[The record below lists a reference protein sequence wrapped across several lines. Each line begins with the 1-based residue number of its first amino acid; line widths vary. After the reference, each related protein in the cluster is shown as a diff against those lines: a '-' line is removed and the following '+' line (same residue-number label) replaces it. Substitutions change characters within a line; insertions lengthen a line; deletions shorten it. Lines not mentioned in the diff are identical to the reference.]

1 MMEPLYQKSFQIP
14 NSAVDRYGRLK
25 ASHILDYVQEV
36 AGEHSALLGTDREAL
51 TQLNLFWAVIR
62 HRVQITRLPG
72 AGETIR
78 VETWPMPT
86 TRTAYPRSTVCYDER
101 GNECFR
107 SISLWV
113 LMDRDT
119 RAMVLPGKSGVQ
131 VRGLLRGSEL
141 TAPGSMVPR
150 ELAEQQKRTVRFTD
164 LDINGHMNNCRYL
177 DWITDLLPGS
187 FYESHSIR
195 EFTVC
200 YLSELREGEVL
211 DLHWE
216 MRDGP
221 MLQVE
226 AQRSEGVPSAGHHRV
241 FSARIELQDVVL

>member
-1 MMEPLYQKSFQIP
+1 
-14 NSAVDRYGRLK
+14 
-25 ASHILDYVQEV
+25 
-36 AGEHSALLGTDREAL
+36 
-51 TQLNLFWAVIR
+51 
-62 HRVQITRLPG
+62 
-72 AGETIR
+72 
-78 VETWPMPT
+78 MPT
-86 TRTAYPRSTVCYDER
+86 TRTAYPRSTVCYDEQ

-113 LMDRDT
+113 LMDRET

-131 VRGLLRGSEL
+131 VQGLLMGSEL
-141 TAPGSMVPR
+141 AAPGSMVPR
-150 ELAEQQKRTVRFTD
+150 ELAEQQMRTVRFTD

-187 FYESHSIR
+187 FYEGHSIR

-200 YLSELREGEVL
+200 YLSELREGEEL
-211 DLHWE
+211 ALHWE

-226 AQRSEGVPSAGHHRV
+226 AQRPNVSGSTGHSRV
-241 FSARIELQDVVL
+241 FSARIELQNDVL

>member
-1 MMEPLYQKSFQIP
+1 MEPLYQKIFHIP

-25 ASHILDYVQEV
+25 ASHILDYLQEV
-36 AGEHSALLGTDREAL
+36 AGDHSAMLGTDRKAL
-51 TQLNLFWAVIR
+51 TERNLFWAVIR

-72 AGETIR
+72 AGENIR

-86 TRTAYPRSTVCYDER
+86 TRTAYPRSTVCYDEQ

-119 RAMVLPGKSGVQ
+119 RAMVLPGRSGVQ
-131 VRGLLRGSEL
+131 VQGLLRGSEL
-141 TAPGSMVPR
+141 AAPGSMIPR
-150 ELAEQQKRTVRFTD
+150 EMERTQSRTVRFTD

-177 DWITDLLPGS
+177 DWITDLLPGT
-187 FYESHSIR
+187 FHETHTLR
-195 EFTVC
+195 EFTIC
-200 YLSELREGEVL
+200 YLSEIREGEQL

-216 MRDGP
+216 LTDGP
-221 MLQVE
+221 AVQVE
-226 AQRSEGVPSAGHHRV
+226 AHRSETGNSTGHMRV